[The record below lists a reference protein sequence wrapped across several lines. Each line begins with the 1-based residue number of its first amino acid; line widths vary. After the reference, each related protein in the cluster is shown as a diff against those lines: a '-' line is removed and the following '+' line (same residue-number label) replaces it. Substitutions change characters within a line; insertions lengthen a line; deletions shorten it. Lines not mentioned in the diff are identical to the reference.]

1 MIEVKQDDDQKKNF
15 SSSQTVVVEQRVICI
30 VYGLVDQDQ
39 DIDQEEFIHHQ
50 DIDIIED
57 NIMKKVHCQWK
68 ILTYDD
74 MPMIGS
80 RENKIY

>member
-1 MIEVKQDDDQKKNF
+1 MVQREEPSKFVA
-15 SSSQTVVVEQRVICI
+15 VVIEQRVVYI

-57 NIMKKVHCQWK
+57 NIKKEVHRQWK
-68 ILTYDD
+68 ILT
-74 MPMIGS
+74 
-80 RENKIY
+80 

>member
-1 MIEVKQDDDQKKNF
+1 MVQREEPSKFVA
-15 SSSQTVVVEQRVICI
+15 VVVEQRVVYI

-57 NIMKKVHCQWK
+57 NIKKRSALSK
-68 ILTYDD
+68 
-74 MPMIGS
+74 
-80 RENKIY
+80 